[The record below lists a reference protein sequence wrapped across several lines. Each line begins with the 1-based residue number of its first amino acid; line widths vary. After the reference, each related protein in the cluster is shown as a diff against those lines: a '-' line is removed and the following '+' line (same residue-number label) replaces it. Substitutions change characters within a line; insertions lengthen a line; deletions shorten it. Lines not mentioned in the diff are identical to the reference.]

1 MALKVCRMYQT
12 IKRRFLSLV
21 MLGLVSALLPACADI
36 KPWVKP
42 YERDNLADPLM
53 SLSRHGYADAYMH
66 HVYQAR
72 EGARGAE
79 GGTGGGCGCN

>member
-1 MALKVCRMYQT
+1 MIVKRLICR
-12 IKRRFLSLV
+12 LSKFTLV
-21 MLGLVSALLPACADI
+21 LLLAQLAGCADF

-42 YERDNLADPLM
+42 YERDKLADPIM
-53 SLSRHGYADAYMH
+53 SLSRHGFADTYIH

-72 EGARGAE
+72 EAARGAE

>member
-1 MALKVCRMYQT
+1 MKY
-12 IKRRFLSLV
+12 KRLIIIAVWSVFAGLFL
-21 MLGLVSALLPACADI
+21 GGCADI

-42 YERDNLADPLM
+42 YERDNLADPIM

-72 EGARGAE
+72 EGSRGAE

>member
-1 MALKVCRMYQT
+1 MKLFSRSILLLFVLASVQ
-12 IKRRFLSLV
+12 
-21 MLGLVSALLPACADI
+21 VSGCADI

-42 YERDNLADPLM
+42 YERDKLADPIM
-53 SLSRHGYADAYMH
+53 SLSRHGFADTYMH

>member
-1 MALKVCRMYQT
+1 MKLQLAKYLLM
-12 IKRRFLSLV
+12 LSLSGFV
-21 MLGLVSALLPACADI
+21 LLGGSGCADI

-42 YERDNLADPLM
+42 YERDKLADPIM
-53 SLSRHGYADAYMH
+53 SLSRHGFADTYIH

-72 EGARGAE
+72 ESARGAE

>member
-1 MALKVCRMYQT
+1 MVF
-12 IKRRFLSLV
+12 KRLLIILVWLSV
-21 MLGLVSALLPACADI
+21 GSGVIGGCAEI

-42 YERDNLADPLM
+42 YERDNLADPIM